1 MRTKKRIRLKGR
13 LRIYMQTSLYMG
25 ILLLIVDIGT
35 YFLDVRAG
43 FLLTCFLLFYFGMI
57 ILLMFYNRPIILNEL
72 ISFATQYGQVQ
83 KTLLRDMA
91 IPYALLDET
100 GRVIWCN
107 DAFRAAIHSEKGFHK
122 SITYVFPAITRERLP
137 QGEQEAEIE
146 ISFEES
152 DYIAH
157 ITRVSLR
164 GMISEDSDVLDD
176 EDYDS
181 CLYAM
186 YLYDETALKLALR
199 ENDAQS
205 LAVGLIYLDNY
216 EEALASVE
224 EVRRSLLKALIDRK
238 VNKYISSFD
247 GICQNIEKDKY
258 LVILKKKS
266 VMQMQEQRFELLE
279 DVKTV
284 NIGNE
289 MAVTLSIGIG
299 ANGES
304 YTQNY
309 EYARMSIDLALG
321 RGGDQV
327 VVRDGEDITY
337 YGGKTQQVER
347 NTRVK
352 ARVKAHALR
361 EIIESREHVIIMG
374 HSISDVDS
382 LGAAIGIYCAAKVLG
397 KKAQIVLNEI
407 TSSLRPLVECF
418 TEEKGY
424 PADLF
429 IKNEEALMLTN
440 ENTLVVVVDVNRPS
454 YTECPELLK
463 CTQTVCVFDHHRQ
476 TNEVIENPVLSYVEP
491 YASSACEM
499 IAEVLQYFSENIRL
513 APCEA
518 DCIYAGILI
527 DTNNFMTKTGVRTF
541 EAAAYLRRAGAE
553 VTRVRKMLRNDMA
566 AYKARAEAVRHAE
579 VYRGAFAISI
589 CPADEV
595 ESPTIVC
602 AQAAN
607 ELLNIVGIKA
617 SFVLTEY
624 QGKIYVSSRS
634 IDEINV
640 QLIMER
646 LGGGGHLNVAGAQ
659 LTNCSLQQA
668 KHIIQDTIDEMLK
681 EGDISE

>member
-224 EVRRSLLKALIDRK
+224 EVRRSLLKAMIDRK
-238 VNKYISSFD
+238 VN
-247 GICQNIEKDKY
+247 
-258 LVILKKKS
+258 
-266 VMQMQEQRFELLE
+266 
-279 DVKTV
+279 
-284 NIGNE
+284 
-289 MAVTLSIGIG
+289 
-299 ANGES
+299 
-304 YTQNY
+304 
-309 EYARMSIDLALG
+309 
-321 RGGDQV
+321 
-327 VVRDGEDITY
+327 
-337 YGGKTQQVER
+337 
-347 NTRVK
+347 
-352 ARVKAHALR
+352 
-361 EIIESREHVIIMG
+361 
-374 HSISDVDS
+374 
-382 LGAAIGIYCAAKVLG
+382 
-397 KKAQIVLNEI
+397 
-407 TSSLRPLVECF
+407 
-418 TEEKGY
+418 
-424 PADLF
+424 
-429 IKNEEALMLTN
+429 
-440 ENTLVVVVDVNRPS
+440 
-454 YTECPELLK
+454 
-463 CTQTVCVFDHHRQ
+463 
-476 TNEVIENPVLSYVEP
+476 
-491 YASSACEM
+491 
-499 IAEVLQYFSENIRL
+499 
-513 APCEA
+513 
-518 DCIYAGILI
+518 
-527 DTNNFMTKTGVRTF
+527 
-541 EAAAYLRRAGAE
+541 
-553 VTRVRKMLRNDMA
+553 
-566 AYKARAEAVRHAE
+566 
-579 VYRGAFAISI
+579 
-589 CPADEV
+589 
-595 ESPTIVC
+595 
-602 AQAAN
+602 
-607 ELLNIVGIKA
+607 
-617 SFVLTEY
+617 
-624 QGKIYVSSRS
+624 
-634 IDEINV
+634 
-640 QLIMER
+640 
-646 LGGGGHLNVAGAQ
+646 
-659 LTNCSLQQA
+659 
-668 KHIIQDTIDEMLK
+668 
-681 EGDISE
+681 

>member
-299 ANGES
+299 LDGLVYA
-304 YTQNY
+304 QNY
-309 EYARMSIDLALG
+309 EFARTAIDFALG
-321 RGGDQV
+321 RGGDQAV
-327 VVRDGEDITY
+327 VKMPDKINY
-337 YGGKTQQVER
+337 YGGKSQQVEK

-361 EIIESREHVIIMG
+361 EIITSKDNVLIMG
-374 HSISDVDS
+374 HKIGDVDS
-382 LGAAIGIYCAAKVLG
+382 FGAAVGIYRIARTLERR
-397 KKAQIVLNEI
+397 AQIVLNDV
-407 TSSLRPLVECF
+407 TTSLRPMV
-418 TEEKGY
+418 
-424 PADLF
+424 DLF
-429 IKNEEALMLTN
+429 LNNPEYENDMLLTSAQAL
-440 ENTLVVVVDVNRPS
+440 ECAGPNTVLVVVDVNRPS
-454 YTECPELLK
+454 LTECPELLK
-463 CTQTVCVFDHHRQ
+463 ICKSIVVLDHHRAG
-476 TNEVIENPVLSYVEP
+476 TETIENATLSYVET

-499 IAEVLQYFSENIRL
+499 VSEILQYTSDGIRIKSE
-513 APCEA
+513 EA
-518 DCIYAGILI
+518 DSMYAGMVV
-527 DTNNFMTKTGVRTF
+527 DTQNFMTKTGVRTF
-541 EAAAYLRRAGAE
+541 EAAAFLRRNGAD
-553 VTRVRKMLRNDMA
+553 VTRVRKMFRNDMTE
-566 AYKARAEAVRHAE
+566 YKARAEAVRHAE
-579 VYRGAFAISI
+579 LYHGFAIAI
-589 CPADEV
+589 CPNENL
-595 ESPTIVC
+595 ESPTIVG

-607 ELLNIVGIKA
+607 ELLDINGVRA
-617 SFVLTEY
+617 SVVLTDY
-624 QGKIYVSSRS
+624 QHKTFVSARS
-634 IDEINV
+634 IDEVNV
-640 QLIMER
+640 QLLAER
-646 LGGGGHLNVAGAQ
+646 MGGGGHLNMAGAQ
-659 LTNCSLQQA
+659 LDCGMEEALEIV
-668 KHIIQDTIDEMLK
+668 KHTIDKLHE
-681 EGDISE
+681 EGEF